1 VNAARAVT
9 LKARARDRRRR
20 YRGLPDRRREPGAN
34 VVAMLLI
41 RTCGDRAEQSP
52 YPQPR
57 ALLAAHDGTEPVAGL
72 RGFRFAD
79 PRHRQGDE
87 AR

>member
-1 VNAARAVT
+1 
-9 LKARARDRRRR
+9 
-20 YRGLPDRRREPGAN
+20 
-34 VVAMLLI
+34 MLLI

-79 PRHRQGDE
+79 HRHRQGDE